1 MYNSEYL
8 CIDKNNKAHEIAK
21 NIVSHLYKYI
31 SKIKEKDILFFFA
44 LRPNNS
50 ILHVGNA
57 LGDCSET
64 VPAPLL
70 KASYDNS

>member
-31 SKIKEKDILFFFA
+31 SKIKEKDTSENWNLMKQ
-44 LRPNNS
+44 LCGLLVDQPS
-50 ILHVGNA
+50 IATKDL
-57 LGDCSET
+57 S
-64 VPAPLL
+64 
-70 KASYDNS
+70 KIKSK